1 MEERYRNL
9 TASTSGA
16 AAASSAGSSS
26 SKPSVPHGQPAD
38 AAVVPEKSKQLPGAS
53 ALAEGGASPSGLNP
67 GRCSCNRLA
76 MYVLDISRA
85 LSEEHEVEWLPFRSN
100 ASLAAPEETILYT
113 LVAGRSGRDLVSF
126 HLKDYVEVWILT
138 VSRVVYMYYLIGC
151 SKFWFKKNYS
161 QSW

>member
-1 MEERYRNL
+1 MNKLGCLDETLNFQVETRQRQLDSLRRMEERYRNL

-16 AAASSAGSSS
+16 SAAASAGSSA
-26 SKPSVPHGQPAD
+26 SKPSKPHGPPVDPA
-38 AAVVPEKSKQLPGAS
+38 PLSEKSKQLPGVA
-53 ALAEGGASPSGLNP
+53 ALAEGGTSPSGLNP

-113 LVAGRSGRDLVSF
+113 LVAGRSGKDSVSF
-126 HLKDYVEVWILT
+126 
-138 VSRVVYMYYLIGC
+138 
-151 SKFWFKKNYS
+151 
-161 QSW
+161 QSECMC